1 MAKRPSR
8 ILVVDDDIDILELLK
23 YNFEKEGFEV
33 KTLDK
38 SKNTLKV
45 AEKFSPDLIILD
57 IMMPHTNGIDLCE
70 QLRNRPAFK
79 NVYIFFLTAR
89 SENGFQET
97 ALNKGGDDYIQ
108 KLTGVRALLYKV
120 NSVLKRN
127 FRIQKRFSEIEVG
140 DLQIQRR
147 SNSVFFR
154 NSKVQVSDA
163 EFELLFFFA
172 QNRHKTISL
181 DSIIQ
186 NIWGSEIYPFHK
198 TVKLYI
204 ENLRNKITPEIIEAT
219 NKDEYRFGLYE

>member
-57 IMMPHTNGIDLCE
+57 IMMPHINGIDLCE
-70 QLRNRPAFK
+70 QLRGNPSLK

-108 KLTGVRALLYKV
+108 KLTGVRSLMYKV

-140 DLQIQRR
+140 DLYIQRQA
-147 SNSVFFR
+147 NSVIFR

-172 QNRHKTISL
+172 QNRHKVISL
-181 DSIIQ
+181 DSIIH

-204 ENLRNKITPEIIEAT
+204 ENLRKKITPDIIKVI

>member
-57 IMMPHTNGIDLCE
+57 IMMPHINGIELCE
-70 QLRNRPAFK
+70 QLRRNPSFK
-79 NVYIFFLTAR
+79 NIYIFFLTAR

-108 KLTGVRALLYKV
+108 KLTGVRALMYKV

-127 FRIQKRFSEIEVG
+127 FTIQKRFSEI
-140 DLQIQRR
+140 QKCR
-147 SNSVFFR
+147 
-154 NSKVQVSDA
+154 
-163 EFELLFFFA
+163 
-172 QNRHKTISL
+172 
-181 DSIIQ
+181 
-186 NIWGSEIYPFHK
+186 
-198 TVKLYI
+198 
-204 ENLRNKITPEIIEAT
+204 
-219 NKDEYRFGLYE
+219 